1 MIYKEWANTL
11 KKETN
16 RNLIKHLRHFGCD
29 PYYYDLWDI
38 LVKEIERRLL
48 AGKDF

>member
-1 MIYKEWANTL
+1 MTDKEWVKNL

-16 RNLIKHLRHFGCD
+16 RNLIKHLRYFKCD